1 MKISVDLNRCE
12 GYGQC
17 VFTAPSAFTL
27 HGLEALTYVPN
38 PPEEMRD
45 AVHRAALAC
54 PVQAIT
60 IGTESTQNA
69 SEPITT
75 SDAEDGHV
83 VVVGASLAGLKTAEA
98 LRDAGFSGRLT
109 LIGDEPHAPY
119 DRPPLT
125 KACVSEKLPPDHLEL
140 PVTQLLDAHYRLGVP
155 ATGLDTE
162 HRLIRLAD
170 GSTVGYDT
178 VVIATGTRAR
188 PFPGGAADGI
198 DGVLTVRTRDDAQEL
213 QRRLA
218 RAPRRVAVIG
228 AGFLGGELASGC
240 RELGLDVTLIEA
252 QATPLQGPLGSTVG
266 GVVADL
272 ARNRGVDLRLG
283 TTVERFITDK
293 DGALRQ
299 IVLSD
304 GDTLDAGLAV
314 VALGAQRNIEW
325 LDGSAVR
332 ADSGGVHCDD
342 QCRALDHDG
351 RPLPDVY
358 VAGDVAAS
366 PHPLLPDRRLSVE
379 HWGNAVTQART
390 VAHNI
395 TRRPGQE
402 PLPHTGLP
410 AFWSSQFGVNI
421 KGVGHPGIADRIA
434 VVQGTLGQGSFSVL
448 YGREGRTVGAVTFD
462 NARYLHHYESLV
474 RQGAPFPAEF
484 ITADENTSR
493 TLRPVGR

>member
-17 VFTAPSAFTL
+17 VFAAPSAFTL

-38 PPEEMRD
+38 PPDEMRD

-54 PVQAIT
+54 PVRAIT
-60 IGTESTQNA
+60 VGMDNA
-69 SEPITT
+69 EGPHTPSVE
-75 SDAEDGHV
+75 AGRHV
-83 VVVGASLAGLKTAEA
+83 VIVGASLAGLQTAEA
-98 LRDAGFSGRLT
+98 LREDGFSGRLT
-109 LIGDEPHAPY
+109 LIGDEPHRPY

-125 KACVSEKLPPDHLEL
+125 KACVSEKLPPDRLEL
-140 PVTQLLDAHYRLGVP
+140 PVTQSLDAHFRLGVP
-155 ATGLDTE
+155 ATGLDTD
-162 HRLIRLAD
+162 HRLVRLAD
-170 GSTVGYDT
+170 GGTVGYDAL
-178 VVIATGTRAR
+178 VIATGTRAR

-198 DGVLTVRTRDDAQEL
+198 DGVLTVRTRDDAEEL

-218 RAPRRVAVIG
+218 RPPRRVAVIG

-252 QATPLQGPLGSTVG
+252 QATPLQGPLGSVMG

-283 TTVERFITDK
+283 TTVERFVADET
-293 DGALRQ
+293 GALRR

-304 GDTLDAGLAV
+304 GDTVDADLAV
-314 VALGAQRNIEW
+314 VALGALRNVEW

-332 ADSGGVHCDD
+332 SDSGGVHCDD
-342 QCRALDHDG
+342 QCRALDHVG
-351 RPLPDVY
+351 QPLPDVY
-358 VAGDVAAS
+358 VAGDVAAA

-395 TRRPGQE
+395 TRRPDQD
-402 PLPHTGLP
+402 PIPHTELP

-434 VVQGTLGQGSFSVL
+434 VVQGALGQGSFSVL
-448 YGREGRTVGAVTFD
+448 YGREDRTVAAVTFD
-462 NARYLHHYESLV
+462 NGRYLHYYESLV

-484 ITADENTSR
+484 VACDENTSR
-493 TLRPVGR
+493 ILRPVR